1 MSGKRKLSNDDIYV
15 LPFDISRLI
24 SHPRTACPACHLTDC
39 LIPVSATPTSSAF
52 AACKG
57 CNRRI
62 ALEETAESPE
72 SQSKA
77 TAPAFSQADFATLQ
91 QAIKDLQDRMNGY
104 DQILAENNA
113 LKKENAAMK
122 AQLAALQAAPATK
135 QQQPTRQ
142 QPVVAQTIT
151 KPPTTWAQRAT
162 NGPKIP
168 NARRI
173 AAAARAFQPNTGPK
187 GYEFVYIPR
196 TRRLNRAE
204 VRSRLRNVG
213 IDTARILDIIYPARD
228 VLGLLVHVQYLPLI
242 KESLLKQKIQPLPS
256 FDPLDPKHIADP
268 KHASLATED
277 RCRLAAELHR
287 ERLLR
292 GLEKMRPHVR
302 PAVARSYVEIGWIDE
317 IDIPRPNTEDR
328 SDAGAPFRLEELA
341 DDIMSEVAEP
351 EECL

>member
-24 SHPRTACPACHLTDC
+24 SHPQTACPACHLTDC
-39 LIPVSATPTSSAF
+39 LIPVSATASSSAF

-62 ALEETAESPE
+62 ALEDTVESPMPNPR
-72 SQSKA
+72 A

-122 AQLAALQAAPATK
+122 AQLAALQAAPAIK

-142 QPVVAQTIT
+142 QPMVAQTIT
-151 KPPTTWAQRAT
+151 KPPTTWAQRAA

-196 TRRLNRAE
+196 TRRLNRSE

-213 IDTARILDIIYPARD
+213 VDTARILDIIYPARD

-242 KESLLKQKIQPLPS
+242 NETLKKQKITPLTN
-256 FDPLDPKHIADP
+256 FDPLDSKHIADP
-268 KHASLATED
+268 KHASLSTND
-277 RCRLAAELHR
+277 RKRLAAELHR
-287 ERLLR
+287 DRLIR

-317 IDIPRPNTEDR
+317 NDIPSSNAEDR
-328 SDAGAPFRLEELA
+328 NDAAAVFRMEESA
-341 DDIMSEVAEP
+341 DDIMSEDAEP